1 MLATLIMS
9 ILILLVLVVG
19 WHLLFPLMGGVI
31 AITATAW
38 LVIVGSIAAFCI
50 GILLLF
56 IFTGVGI
63 FIMGLLALIGTVV
76 AIVLFPILFPILLP
90 LFVVFLFVS
99 YIRRRHQN
107 RITHKNE

>member
-1 MLATLIMS
+1 MLGTLIIS
-9 ILILLVLVVG
+9 ILILLALVIG

-31 AITATAW
+31 AITAAAW
-38 LVIVGSIAAFCI
+38 FVIVGSIAAFCI

-56 IFTGVGI
+56 VFTGIGI
-63 FIMGLLALIGTVV
+63 FIMGLLALIGTIA
-76 AIVLFPILFPILLP
+76 AIIFFPLLFPILLP
-90 LFVVFLFVS
+90 LFIVFLFVS